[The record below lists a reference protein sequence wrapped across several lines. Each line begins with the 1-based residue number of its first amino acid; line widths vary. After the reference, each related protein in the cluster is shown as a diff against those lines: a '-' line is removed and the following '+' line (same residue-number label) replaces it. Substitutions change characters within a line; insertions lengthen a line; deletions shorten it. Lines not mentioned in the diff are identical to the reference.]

1 MEFLLLLALV
11 IAFQLGKHYGYYKI
25 VKLMKEVAE
34 EQGLDL
40 EKELGI
46 VKAKEEN
53 KVEKVHKLNVEQ
65 QGDMLY
71 LFDKESDDFICQ
83 ATSVQELCELAKK
96 YKNVNMAAVL
106 HGDKVFAFKDGISTE
121 IKA

>member
-1 MEFLLLLALV
+1 
-11 IAFQLGKHYGYYKI
+11 
-25 VKLMKEVAE
+25 MKEVAE